1 MAKGSWWAVN
11 DKTGEII
18 TNPIGLIK
26 GGAFQFPQD
35 HLLIDFGK
43 CAGSWDIVWRDQ
55 NFYHYTLPSK
65 DSAGVTQ
72 LGMSAQVSQSLVNIF
87 KKKEKT
93 DLNNSNLYVGDDEY
107 ISEIM
112 K

>member
-1 MAKGSWWAVN
+1 MAKGSWWAV
-11 DKTGEII
+11 DDETGEII

-26 GGAFQFPQD
+26 GGAFRFPQD

-43 CAGSWDIVWRDQ
+43 CAGFCDIVWRAQ

-65 DSAGVTQ
+65 DSAVVTQ
-72 LGMSAQVSQSLVNIF
+72 LGMSAQVSQRLVNIF
-87 KKKEKT
+87 KKMEKT
-93 DLNNSNLYVGDDEY
+93 DLNNSGLYVRDDEY
-107 ISEIM
+107 ISKIM